1 MKNEQNSKN
10 ICFGDLGIIE
20 IAKKVQRKKVFS
32 LDLSAAKWPSCIT
45 VVWGESAPL
54 PISLTPYVVT
64 IWRSIPV
71 FGQSVATR
79 DAQRDSKIRID
90 PI

>member
-54 PISLTPYVVT
+54 PISLTGYNLAFDPSF
-64 IWRSIPV
+64 RSICCHE
-71 FGQSVATR
+71 GCTEGL
-79 DAQRDSKIRID
+79 KN
-90 PI
+90 